1 MNNTKKPK
9 ETLIVAAILLVGGIL
24 AVLEGQANWY
34 GVIQIFGGQAMGF
47 GLVCIAFSAALLVI
61 YLRR

>member
-1 MNNTKKPK
+1 
-9 ETLIVAAILLVGGIL
+9 LIVAAILLVGIL